1 MSKNLFDP
9 TKQDS
14 INQKFREKRF
24 VFFRGLYD
32 SIKSESE
39 LKILDIGG
47 TEVYWERMNFPGDEN
62 VSITLLNLEEVEIQ
76 NPKFN
81 CVKGNACDLSEFADD
96 EFDIVFSNSVI
107 EHLYTFEN
115 QMKMADE
122 VKRVGKNYFIQTPN
136 RYFPIEPHWIFP
148 LFQFFPFHLKV
159 FLTQNF
165 DIGNY
170 KKTGSRNLA
179 EQRCREVQLLSE
191 KQMKLLFPDGKVYRE
206 KFFGLTKSITMFNFS
221 EK

>member
-1 MSKNLFDP
+1 MPKNLFDP

-24 VFFRGLYD
+24 AFFRGLFE
-32 SIKSESE
+32 SIMTESE

-62 VSITLLNLEEVEIQ
+62 VIITLLNLDEVEIQ
-76 NPKFN
+76 NPKFKS
-81 CVKGNACDLSEFADD
+81 VKGNACDLSEFSAD

-115 QMKMADE
+115 QMRMANE
-122 VKRVGKNYFIQTPN
+122 VIRVGKNYFIQTPN

-148 LFQFFPFHLKV
+148 MFQFFPFRLKV

-165 DIGNY
+165 NIGNY
-170 KKTGSRNLA
+170 KKTGSRQAA
-179 EQRCREVQLLSE
+179 EDRCREVQLLTES
-191 KQMKLLFPDGKVYRE
+191 QMQTLFPDGKVYRE
-206 KFFGLTKSITMFNFS
+206 KFFGFTKSITMYNFS
-221 EK
+221 KK